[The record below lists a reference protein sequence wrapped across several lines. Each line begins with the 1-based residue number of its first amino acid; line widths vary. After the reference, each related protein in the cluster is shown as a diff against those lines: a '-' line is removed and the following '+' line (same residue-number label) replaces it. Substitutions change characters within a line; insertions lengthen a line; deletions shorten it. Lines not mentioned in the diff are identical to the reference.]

1 MARSKIA
8 LAMLILGGWV
18 AWTSAAHAQAPAPSA
33 PTQPAPPT
41 AAQPAPTAPQAAD
54 NPIGSVATLQGSA
67 TATRNNTATALKVS
81 DAIFKGDMLQTGS
94 NGTLGITFDD
104 ETTFT
109 LRPNSRIVVDDFVYQ
124 EGGAGNSALFNI
136 TRGTVAFVA
145 SQVAKT
151 GDMKIGTPTATMG
164 IRGTSGLVEI
174 PAAGT
179 TSATGQVAIKLYP
192 DADGRVGR
200 IEVFGRDGSQLG
212 ILSRGATGFA
222 IRPGLAGGAQRFT
235 AVPLQIS
242 AQQAA
247 RDRAVVRQVVSAQ
260 SVGRQLNIQRRNQQQ
275 PNLQRPN
282 QRLPNH
288 QRPNLQRPNQQL
300 PNQQRPITPQRQP
313 GQQTTPAAPHPPA
326 LPRSPSALPPTGP
339 QRTPA
344 LQRRPGPQTP
354 AAVPGLP
361 GLQKKPGAAK
371 PPAKKP
377 PAKKQRN
384 P

>member
-1 MARSKIA
+1 
-8 LAMLILGGWV
+8 V
-18 AWTSAAHAQAPAPSA
+18 
-33 PTQPAPPT
+33 
-41 AAQPAPTAPQAAD
+41 PQAAD

-67 TATRNNTATALKVS
+67 TVTRNNAANAIKVS
-81 DAIFKGDMLQTGS
+81 DAIFKGDMLETGS

-109 LRPNSRIVVDDFVYQ
+109 LRPNSRIAVDDFVYQ

-145 SQVAKT
+145 SKVAKT

-174 PAAGT
+174 PAGSTA
-179 TSATGQVAIKLYP
+179 AAPGQVAIKLYP

-200 IEVFGRDGSQLG
+200 IEVFGRDGAQLG

-222 IRPGLAGGAQRFT
+222 IRAGLAGGVQRFA
-235 AVPLQIS
+235 AVPLVIS

-282 QRLPNH
+282 LPNQ
-288 QRPNLQRPNQQL
+288 QRPNLQRPNQPL
-300 PNQQRPITPQRQP
+300 PGQQRPATPQRQP
-313 GQQTTPAAPHPPA
+313 GLPATPGTQRNPTAPRPPGVQQPAVPRTPVVPRPPGAQPPAAP
-326 LPRSPSALPPTGP
+326 PRA
-339 QRTPA
+339 PA
-344 LQRRPGPQTP
+344 LQRRPGPQAP
-354 AAVPGLP
+354 AGLPRLP
-361 GLQKKPGAAK
+361 GLQKKPA
-371 PPAKKP
+371 PAKATARKP
-377 PAKKQRN
+377 APKRPQN